1 MKEGEAEKR
10 KNVVVKGLKEN
21 RKDVRNA
28 VEEVFRKIRADV
40 RIEKAW

>member
-1 MKEGEAEKR
+1 MKKR
-10 KNVVVKGLKEN
+10 KNVAVKGLKEN

-28 VEEVFRKIRADV
+28 VEEVFRKIGADV